1 MAKADELVDA
11 ISSRRARVSLLSS
24 SPVSRWPR
32 CWRAPP
38 PTAGPPSK
46 GAGDGDGY
54 NGGVGVGDGDV
65 GGNGVS
71 DDDDDDDS
79 GDDIDGADSDD
90 VGSLAATP
98 SAWAAEARSR
108 ATPPWSG
115 CGRAPSR

>member
-38 PTAGPPSK
+38 STAGPPSK
-46 GAGDGDGY
+46 GAGDGDGD
-54 NGGVGVGDGDV
+54 NSGVGVGDGDG
-65 GGNGVS
+65 GGNGLGNN
-71 DDDDDDDS
+71 DG
-79 GDDIDGADSDD
+79 GDEFDGDYSYDG
-90 VGSLAATP
+90 GSFAATP
-98 SAWAAEARSR
+98 SAWAVEARSR

-115 CGRAPSR
+115 CGTAPSR